1 MIADIAHFLIVH
13 FKVTGGNEGGAD
25 HVLIQFFLLYHV
37 NHVVLMV
44 TSRHDFHMK
53 RTEVFIKIRSTSATF
68 TRYSGS
74 NFRPVEQF
82 QRKLCSHGFRAHH
95 TELSNQVEF

>member
-13 FKVTGGNEGGAD
+13 FTVTGGNEGGVD
-25 HVLIQFFLLYHV
+25 HVLIQFFLLYYV

-44 TSRHDFHMK
+44 TSRHNFHMK
-53 RTEVFIKIRSTSATF
+53 RTEVFIKTRSTSATF
-68 TRYSGS
+68 PRYSGS